1 MNRFRA
7 TVAADIR
14 VQYRNG
20 FYLAAAL
27 VAAGSILLL
36 RWLPADAATL
46 LLPVVIL
53 SNVLVNTFYFVGGL
67 LLLERVEGTYQAQ
80 AVTPLRNAEY
90 LGSKVATLSALS
102 LVESLAVAAAV
113 LGVDVRLLA
122 VAAGVVLSSGL
133 FCLAGVALVLRH
145 QSISEFLM
153 PSVVYSLALQLP
165 VLGVLGIGAA
175 AWYVPH
181 PIHGPLSLMQ
191 GHWPDATPDLLLTVV
206 YPLLWIAPFYLWS
219 RHSLARIRSL

>member
-7 TVAADIR
+7 TVAADSR

-67 LLLERVEGTYQAQ
+67 LLLERVEGT
-80 AVTPLRNAEY
+80 
-90 LGSKVATLSALS
+90 
-102 LVESLAVAAAV
+102 
-113 LGVDVRLLA
+113 RLPA
-122 VAAGVVLSSGL
+122 SS
-133 FCLAGVALVLRH
+133 CCPA
-145 QSISEFLM
+145 
-153 PSVVYSLALQLP
+153 SV
-165 VLGVLGIGAA
+165 
-175 AWYVPH
+175 
-181 PIHGPLSLMQ
+181 PI
-191 GHWPDATPDLLLTVV
+191 
-206 YPLLWIAPFYLWS
+206 
-219 RHSLARIRSL
+219 